1 MKFISLSIV
10 LVVLLI
16 LTLTSALGSGLE
28 QRQGQVINSAPT
40 VEECANS
47 LDCLSAAAWWS
58 DCQRAHVIGQPF
70 DPSSNVRSCLC
81 PPGRAI
87 PSHVDW
93 SSKLHNCIFCVE
105 KATGKQ
111 AADTPLSL
119 QIEQIIGSPSAK
131 VGYCHGTLSTQEL
144 VKKTKDLARAKDF
157 PLELPE
163 TILRLN
169 SEKVTRIVTTKNL
182 SDSIHS
188 NIDSAQSGFTQTEQ
202 SSTLTAVFST
212 QFSTFEAVPMETFL
226 ASIATAIPTAVPDK
240 QFSTFEAVPMESFLA
255 SIATAIPTAVP
266 DNQFST
272 FEAIPV
278 SSFLASFATAIPL
291 PPPSF
296 SDSSENPRGK
306 IVPYPSGT
314 IVKTCLHD
322 NCLRQ
327 AIRSEP
333 AVAGFCAAYT
343 KSLKSAPSGIPNP
356 LPACDDSP
364 ARMSSACSCLASRTS
379 LSTSASSTS
388 AQISTIKA
396 PNPAM
401 TAQTS
406 TAPKLQSLMSSSAAP
421 TSTLRSNLGRL
432 RWASLPASSEVS
444 DCRRSTECLR
454 ASNIFS
460 TCAAEEHKLGGN
472 VKSCFCTTNQ
482 ASWTS
487 SLSICAACIAKS
499 LPDSPPSTAPAGRDL
514 MVQVVDMTA
523 SIYCEPDSQGS
534 LERLK
539 KAGWI
544 ITAYLQSPVMLF
556 DMSME
561 DIQ

>member
-10 LVVLLI
+10 LAVLLV

-28 QRQGQVINSAPT
+28 QRQGQVIDSAPT

-93 SSKLHNCIFCVE
+93 SSKLHNCIVCVE

-111 AADTPLSL
+111 AADTHLSL

-188 NIDSAQSGFTQTEQ
+188 NIDSAVSSVLAQSGFTQTEQ

-226 ASIATAIPTAVPDK
+226 ASIATAIPTAVLDN
-240 QFSTFEAVPMESFLA
+240 QFSTFEAVPM
-255 SIATAIPTAVP
+255 
-266 DNQFST
+266 
-272 FEAIPV
+272 

-291 PPPSF
+291 PSPSF
-296 SDSSENPRGK
+296 SDSLENPHGK
-306 IVPYPSGT
+306 IVPHPSGT
-314 IVKTCLHD
+314 TVKTCSHD

-333 AVAGFCAAYT
+333 AVASFCAAYT

-396 PNPAM
+396 PDPDM

-406 TAPKLQSLMSSSAAP
+406 TAPKLPSLMSSSTAP
-421 TSTLRSNLGRL
+421 ISTLRSNLGRL

-444 DCRRSTECLR
+444 DCRRSTECLG

-534 LERLK
+534 LKRLT